1 MTAIA
6 DQDSSEQVRP
16 WEVPGRLLRRYVSNS
31 GVQALGGALCL
42 IGFAIVIFGWYKIS
56 KESIV
61 ALQIPYL
68 ISGGIGGALLVAL
81 GGVLLVSHD
90 LRLDTKRLEEMEASI
105 KELRD
110 AFLAEVDTTAS
121 TGSGAKRV
129 ATATEFVQVMGG
141 KRYHRADCAVA
152 AGKDVTPVDHPEDS
166 NLEPCRLCM
175 A

>member
-90 LRLDTKRLEEMEASI
+90 LRLDTKRLEEVEASI

-110 AFLAEVDTTAS
+110 AFLADVDPS
-121 TGSGAKRV
+121 TSSGSGARV
-129 ATATEFVQVMGG
+129 ATATEFVQVKGG

-152 AGKDVTPVDHPEDS
+152 AGKDLSPLNDPEDTD
-166 NLEPCRLCM
+166 LQPCKLCIG
-175 A
+175 